1 MKKLVI
7 IIIVIVVIIAI
18 ALILQY
24 QYSYVTCL
32 QDNECSCDC
41 CDNCYNYKKTD
52 DRPSCPN
59 FCVAGPGPAKC
70 KWSFTGSKC
79 APGEE

>member
-1 MKKLVI
+1 MNFHS
-7 IIIVIVVIIAI
+7 
-18 ALILQY
+18 IL
-24 QYSYVTCL
+24 
-32 QDNECSCDC
+32 NEDTIRLKE
-41 CDNCYNYKKTD
+41 DYNCYNYKKTD

-59 FCVAGPGPAKC
+59 FCVAGPGLAKC